1 MGIGVEKAISNIVTF
16 YYYENK
22 KAPRYDLLDDILV
35 FMYELFDNAIKIM
48 EPVDFPK
55 RGSKRVIMHHL
66 REALMMLS
74 GAITTTGTVNK
85 IVALDTGIH
94 YAHRA
99 HIVDAYYPDFKKFR
113 VEVRKRH
120 WIAELKKDKGK

>member
-1 MGIGVEKAISNIVTF
+1 MGIRVEKAISDIVNF
-16 YYYENK
+16 YYNEQK
-22 KAPRYDLLDDILV
+22 KFIEYDLLDEILL
-35 FMYELFDNAIKIM
+35 FMFELFENAIEIM
-48 EPVDFPK
+48 SSVDFPK
-55 RGSKRVIMHHL
+55 RGTKRVVMHQL
-66 REALMMLS
+66 REALMMVS
-74 GAITTTGTVNK
+74 GAIATTNVKNK

-120 WIAELKKDKGK
+120 WIAKLKKDKSK

>member
-1 MGIGVEKAISNIVTF
+1 MGIGLEKAISNIVTF

-22 KAPRYDLLDDILV
+22 KAPKYDLLDDILL
-35 FMYELFDNAIKIM
+35 FMHELFENAIQIM
-48 EPVDFPK
+48 LPIDFPK
-55 RGSKRVIMHHL
+55 RGTKRVVMHQL
-66 REALMMLS
+66 REAVMLLS
-74 GAITTTGTVNK
+74 GAIADKDTQNK

-99 HIVDAYYPDFKKFR
+99 HIVDKYYPDFGTFR

-120 WIAELKKDKGK
+120 WIEKLKKEKDK